1 MKATAFSSQSVTTF
15 ADAVVMGVKRHAA
28 SNNHALL
35 RVMAV
40 LRDVGNLWPRLR
52 AGIGRNEAPA
62 GEPAHAEHGGFS
74 PLSRRLVYHRLR
86 LPHAS
91 QQVLGVD
98 LNCSESSRP
107 PLPVAP
113 PHSATASQRV
123 VGDSK
128 NTIILARS
136 SADVSP
142 PYGFMLLPG
151 TISSGFAMNRSSF
164 CLSHTKSAPFMAL
177 E

>member
-1 MKATAFSSQSVTTF
+1 MPIPGVGDGKLDEATAIAHLAYRKFDLARFGELACITEEIEKDLPQPQ
-15 ADAVVMGVKRHAA
+15 GVQGQCAEVLFGV
-28 SNNHALL
+28 NDE
-35 RVMAV
+35 AV
-40 LRDVGNLWPRLR
+40 LVLLGKLSGR
-52 AGIGRNEAPA
+52 ADDIFDQR
-62 GEPAHAEHGGFS
+62 
-74 PLSRRLVYHRLR
+74 
-86 LPHAS
+86 
-91 QQVLGVD
+91 
-98 LNCSESSRP
+98 RP

-164 CLSHTKSAPFMAL
+164 SLSHTKSVPFMAL